1 MTTKKT
7 VSIIIITFLAG
18 FLIGF
23 GIGNTKTPKQG
34 FAPSSS
40 TPAKNSSPMPD
51 IKLGVMLPLTGDLA
65 NLGASAK
72 AGTEVAIEE
81 INSQGGING
90 SKIRALI
97 EDSKCQPKDS
107 ASIAQKFISID
118 KVNAILGDI
127 CSGDTLAASPIVE
140 AAATPL
146 ISPCSSN
153 PDITNA
159 GDYIFRVFPS
169 DAFQGVRAAEH
180 AKNELH
186 FNKAAILYVN
196 NAYGNGLK
204 ETFKKRFL
212 ELGGEIATEEGYGQ
226 GSNDLRTQLLKIKE
240 ANPEIVYFPSYT
252 EDAIVGLKQKNE
264 IGAINAIFLG
274 TDAWADPKLFNE
286 TRESAEGTEWL
297 EVKSYA
303 APQNFQTKMAAK
315 LGTDE
320 IPACGPQSY
329 DIVYLLK
336 KAIENSGE
344 TAGAGLKNELYKT
357 KLQGISG
364 DIEFDQNGDLKKAEY
379 VIKTVQ
385 NGKVEELE

>member
-7 VSIIIITFLAG
+7 TSVIIVVFIAG

-23 GIGNTKTPKQG
+23 GVGNTKKLKQEVG
-34 FAPSSS
+34 SSYAPVQKA
-40 TPAKNSSPMPD
+40 PAPE

-65 NLGASAK
+65 NLGTSAK
-72 AGTEVAIEE
+72 AGVEVAIEE
-81 INSQGGING
+81 INSQGGINNA
-90 SKIRALI
+90 KITAII

-107 ASIAQKFISID
+107 ASIAQKFVSID

-127 CSGDTLAASPIVE
+127 CSGDTLAAAPIVE
-140 AAATPL
+140 AAATAL

-169 DAFQGVRAAEH
+169 DAFQGVHAAEH
-180 AKNELH
+180 AKNKLG
-186 FNKAAILYVN
+186 FKKAAILYIN

-204 ETFKKRFL
+204 ETFKKRFV
-212 ELGGEIATEEGYGQ
+212 ELGGEIAAEEGYSQ
-226 GSNDLRTQLLKIKE
+226 GSSDLRTQLLKLKE
-240 ANPEIVYFPSYT
+240 TSPEIVYFPSYT
-252 EDAIVGLKQKNE
+252 EDAIVGLKQKSE
-264 IGAINAIFLG
+264 IGGINATFLG

-286 TRESAEGTEWL
+286 AKSSAEGSQWL

-303 APQNFQTKMAAK
+303 TPQNFQTKMEDK
-315 LGTDE
+315 LGTNE

-336 KAIENSGE
+336 KAIENSG
-344 TAGAGLKNELYKT
+344 ANSGADLKNELYKT
-357 KLQGISG
+357 SLQGVSG
-364 DIEFDQNGDLKKAEY
+364 NIEFDENGDLKKAEY
-379 VIKTVQ
+379 IIKTVQ